1 MILRDIAMTA
11 SIRPFQIAIEDT
23 ALEDLHKR
31 ISSTRWPDSET
42 CKGWDQGMP
51 LEYSRE
57 LAQYWVKD
65 YDWRRCETM
74 LNNWPNYM
82 ASIDGQDIH
91 FIHRTSTHANALPLI
106 ISHGWPGSVI
116 EFHKIIDA
124 LAQPEQYGGDPADAF
139 HVVAP
144 SLPGFG
150 FSSKPTTTGT
160 KVEKIGAMW
169 GKLMA
174 ELGYDS
180 YVAQGG
186 DWGSIVTQSMG
197 QTETKHCAGIH
208 INMPIVA
215 PDPETMNDLT
225 PLEQSALEG
234 MAFYNDHDSGYSKQ
248 QSTRPQTISYG
259 LADSPVGQ
267 MAWIVEKF
275 YAWTDCEKNGVKH
288 PENVLS
294 KDELLDNVM
303 LYWLNNCAGSSAR
316 LYWESFNQPNLAPID
331 MPVGCSIF
339 PCEIFRSSR
348 RWAEKRFSNIVHWN
362 ELEKGGH
369 FAAFEQPQIFI
380 KEVSDCF
387 RKLR

>member
-1 MILRDIAMTA
+1 MLKNYVGKHDIFTRVPHLVSSFTHPMILRDIAMTA

-42 CKGWDQGMP
+42 CKGWDQGIP

-186 DWGSIVTQSMG
+186 
-197 QTETKHCAGIH
+197 
-208 INMPIVA
+208 
-215 PDPETMNDLT
+215 
-225 PLEQSALEG
+225 
-234 MAFYNDHDSGYSKQ
+234 
-248 QSTRPQTISYG
+248 
-259 LADSPVGQ
+259 
-267 MAWIVEKF
+267 
-275 YAWTDCEKNGVKH
+275 
-288 PENVLS
+288 
-294 KDELLDNVM
+294 
-303 LYWLNNCAGSSAR
+303 
-316 LYWESFNQPNLAPID
+316 
-331 MPVGCSIF
+331 
-339 PCEIFRSSR
+339 
-348 RWAEKRFSNIVHWN
+348 
-362 ELEKGGH
+362 
-369 FAAFEQPQIFI
+369 
-380 KEVSDCF
+380 
-387 RKLR
+387 